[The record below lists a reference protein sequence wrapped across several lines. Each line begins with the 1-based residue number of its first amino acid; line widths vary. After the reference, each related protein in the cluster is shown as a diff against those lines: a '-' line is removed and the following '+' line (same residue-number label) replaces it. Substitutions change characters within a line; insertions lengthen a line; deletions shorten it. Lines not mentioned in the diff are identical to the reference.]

1 MQKTWVLVADTTR
14 ARVCSAPKP
23 LGPLE
28 EVETLVHTESR
39 LHEQALTSDQR
50 PGRRQGSNGT
60 GGHSMGHE
68 DDPKRHEQ
76 QRFARQICD
85 YLTEAH
91 NAHRFER
98 LYVVAA
104 PTFLGDLRQGLPKA
118 LSQAI
123 TEEIP
128 KNITRLTLTEIR
140 EHLPERL

>member
-14 ARVCSAPKP
+14 ARVFSTDRP
-23 LGPLE
+23 LGALQ

-39 LHEQALTSDQR
+39 LHEQDLTSDQR

-68 DDPKRHEQ
+68 DDPRRQEQ
-76 QRFARQICD
+76 VRFARQICE
-85 YLTEAH
+85 YLE
-91 NAHRFER
+91 NAHSQHQFER

-104 PTFLGDLRQGLPKA
+104 PAFLGDLRHGLAKA
-118 LSQAI
+118 VAL
-123 TEEIP
+123 TVTGEIP
-128 KNITRLTLTEIR
+128 KNITRLAVGEIR

>member
-14 ARVCSAPKP
+14 ARVFTAEKP
-23 LGPLE
+23 IGALQ

-39 LHEQALTSDQR
+39 LHEQELTSDQR

-68 DDPKRHEQ
+68 EDPKRQEHL
-76 QRFARQICD
+76 RFAKQISD
-85 YLTEAH
+85 YLEDAH
-91 NAHRFER
+91 NGRRFER

-104 PTFLGDLRQGLPKA
+104 PAFLGDLRNALPKVVA
-118 LSQAI
+118 QAVAS
-123 TEEIP
+123 EVP
-128 KNITRLTLTEIR
+128 KNITRLTVAEIR